1 MSHTGYSPR
10 RLSVSPVHYQC
21 VRLILHFPPPLPPSP
36 SFLSH
41 SVTPPPL
48 TPPSLL
54 QVCEVD
60 RRHSFRRSALV
71 CHDVIAVATRQTVSR
86 YAQTHQAPDPNP
98 DTHTHTH
105 LRGLSAAFD
114 HLRPLVLS
122 ETLMPGLRSLTYFH
136 THTHTPKQLPVCA
149 ALSPSCCHSLLCA
162 CVCVQVTVVCLCLG
176 AACLPAGTC
185 VCVCVLMKMYFM
197 CTLVCVNVHKLS
209 VCIHGFSLCIQVS

>member
-1 MSHTGYSPR
+1 MSPVKMRAGCKPWAAESSNNQRVLRNKQQPLYLLSYEPHWLFTSSSLCLTCP
-10 RLSVSPVHYQC
+10 LSVCPTHPAFPTTSPS
-21 VRLILHFPPPLPPSP
+21 LSILPYPFCHTPPSSRP
-36 SFLSH
+36 YR
-41 SVTPPPL
+41 PRPL

-136 THTHTPKQLPVCA
+136 THTHTHRSSFPCVLPY
-149 ALSPSCCHSLLCA
+149 LLHAVTLYCVR
-162 CVCVQVTVVCLCLG
+162 VCVFKWQLY
-176 AACLPAGTC
+176 
-185 VCVCVLMKMYFM
+185 VCV
-197 CTLVCVNVHKLS
+197 
-209 VCIHGFSLCIQVS
+209 